1 MRDEL
6 KQVMKDVR
14 RNEAVIEY
22 LYLRGELPQPFR
34 SISEVT
40 EGIMASISAQEVNHD
55 YSSTQ

>member
-6 KQVMKDVR
+6 KQVIKEVR

-22 LYLRGELPQPFR
+22 LCLRGELPHSFR

-40 EGIMASISAQEVNHD
+40 EDIMASISVQEGDND
-55 YSSTQ
+55 YSSAQ

>member
-6 KQVMKDVR
+6 KQVIKEVR

-40 EGIMASISAQEVNHD
+40 EGIMASISAQE
-55 YSSTQ
+55 

>member
-34 SISEVT
+34 SIADVT
-40 EGIMASISAQEVNHD
+40 EGVMAQINTLEEEYA
-55 YSSTQ
+55 YTSSQ

>member
-22 LYLRGELPQPFR
+22 LQLRGELPDSFR
-34 SISEVT
+34 PIGEIT
-40 EGIMASISAQEVNHD
+40 DGIMAQLNTMEDVYA
-55 YSSTQ
+55 YTSSQ

>member
-6 KQVMKDVR
+6 RQVIKEVR

-40 EGIMASISAQEVNHD
+40 EGIMASISAKGVNHD
-55 YSSTQ
+55 YSSAQ

>member
-22 LYLRGELPQPFR
+22 LYLRGELPQAFR
-34 SISEVT
+34 PIGEIT
-40 EGIMASISAQEVNHD
+40 DGIMAQLNTMEDA
-55 YSSTQ
+55 YAYTSSQ